1 MGKMGTFQY
10 VNWQSAPR
18 LGGGGGGGGTGKKK
32 KRKRKTEESHKTDT
46 DVKRFT
52 KLTLISKDTKLTLTF
67 RKTHNINFYT
77 RQSSQ
82 KAAGGL

>member
-18 LGGGGGGGGTGKKK
+18 RGGTGKKK
-32 KRKRKTEESHKTDT
+32 KRKRKTEETHKTDT